1 MIRSLAL
8 IPALVLCVTAVQ
20 AQDPAAKKEVE
31 AFVKD
36 ALAFAKANPRE
47 AFIGEIC
54 RPNGKFSLKGTGR
67 LYLTVYDDKGKV
79 VAHGK
84 KVAEVGSTQWDAK
97 DHDGVLY
104 IQDRIKLAKTK
115 GGGWVED
122 TKVNPATMQK
132 SIKHVFVAYH
142 DGMTVCCGVYEK

>member
-1 MIRSLAL
+1 MLRKLL
-8 IPALVLCVTAVQ
+8 LVPAAVLCTVLP
-20 AQDPAAKKEVE
+20 AQDAAAKKEVE

-36 ALAFAKANPRE
+36 ALAFAKANPRD

-54 RPNGKFSLKGTGR
+54 RPNGKFSQKGTGR

-79 VAHGK
+79 VAYGK
-84 KVAEVGSTQWDAK
+84 KVAEVGSIQWDAK
-97 DHDGVLY
+97 DQDGVLY
-104 IQDRIKLAKTK
+104 IQDRIKLAKNK

-142 DGMTVCCGVYEK
+142 DGMTICCGVYEK

>member
-1 MIRSLAL
+1 MLRNLL
-8 IPALVLCVTAVQ
+8 VIPAAVLCVTLP

-31 AFVKD
+31 SFVKD
-36 ALAFAKANPRE
+36 ALAFAKANPKE
-47 AFIGEIC
+47 AFIGEVC

-84 KVAEVGSTQWDAK
+84 KVAEVGSVQWDAK
-97 DHDGVLY
+97 DQDGVLY
-104 IQDRIKLAKTK
+104 IQDRIKLARTK